1 MKKQL
6 KVSLRVTVFFMI
18 FAIAGILQSIPGADW
33 GTKAQAASYSGDYRY
48 WSQGASDDYN
58 MRQYGCWVTAQAK
71 LLYETNVDRSAG
83 FNPDSYLNWQRSNG
97 LINSGFYQTNGGNAP
112 SIYAS
117 QKGKQ
122 LTYLGN
128 WNADA
133 NQLWFNIN
141 AGYYTI
147 VKVPGHYVMLANQL
161 SKEKGVLYCYDS
173 WTPSSSVAPQPL
185 SRYSSW
191 QSGYVYRNDSRD
203 TTPPT
208 ISNVRITDV
217 NADGYTVVCNVSD
230 NVGISKVEFPSW
242 NTDKHRGEDANWI
255 QGSVSGNT
263 ASARISLSSLKS
275 GAVQGN
281 YVTHIYAWDSSGNK
295 SGVPTSIVYID
306 RTAPT
311 LTDIKVVEKDS
322 KGYTV
327 ECKASDASGVDR
339 VQFPTWTAKNDQDDI
354 AKDWWTNQAV
364 RGTRVSGDTYRF
376 RVNISEHNNEVG
388 SYVTHI
394 YVYDK
399 YGNYSCGRSGCVVPL
414 GLLPQRI
421 VKYGNSL
428 LSLYNENYSWDEMKT
443 LSGKLQSK
451 LAEVE
456 DAQKQQVITNLV
468 SDQIRQ
474 YYYIG
479 GSQAGKGQPWKWQ
492 SGSSV
497 TYTNWDAAQPDC
509 AGNSEFYMAAT
520 RGHGRWNDMPS
531 SYIYSGFIL
540 ETPLNLKPAAEIT
553 YGNKVYRFYTAGIPY
568 ALAERYCE
576 ELGGNLVKIE
586 SEEKNNVIAQKV
598 KELNKTF
605 YIGASDEKEEGKFVW
620 RDGSAVTYTNWS
632 QNGPNNSADCGG
644 ENYVQMYA
652 NGKWNDY
659 TGQSVDIG
667 FIGEFDETPTATS
680 TPAPTNTPNA
690 TQKPQATNRP
700 QSTKKPQATKK
711 PSSQNDDADYNW
723 SSDDTSSD
731 DVTVKK
737 VTGVKVKKAAKK
749 SLIVTWRWFVSQDG
763 FEVQYALNKSFTK
776 KKKTKRYDLY
786 AERVK
791 LRGLKRKK
799 TYYVRVRAFKKVGTE
814 KVYGKWSITKKCKVK

>member
-1 MKKQL
+1 MKKL
-6 KVSLRVTVFFMI
+6 RKMLIASLGAILLFVAFVSVDKTEV
-18 FAIAGILQSIPGADW
+18 
-33 GTKAQAASYSGDYRY
+33 QAATKEEGVSWAMSQIGKGLDYDGVKGNQCVDLIKYYYAHYGVAGYARGNAIQYTSNSLPPGWTRVYSNYQPGDIAVFKAKNGC
-48 WSQGASDDYN
+48 SVCTTGE
-58 MRQYGCWVTAQAK
+58 YGHVGIITSIDS
-71 LLYETNVDRSAG
+71 VG
-83 FNPDSYLNWQRSNG
+83 FNAVNQNYAGKSYCTQNWFHVRC
-97 LINSGFYQTNGGNAP
+97 
-112 SIYAS
+112 
-117 QKGKQ
+117 
-122 LTYLGN
+122 
-128 WNADA
+128 
-133 NQLWFNIN
+133 
-141 AGYYTI
+141 
-147 VKVPGHYVMLANQL
+147 LACAIRPNFT
-161 SKEKGVLYCYDS
+161 S
-173 WTPSSSVAPQPL
+173 
-185 SRYSSW
+185 
-191 QSGYVYRNDSRD
+191 D

-295 SGVPTSIVYID
+295 TCVSTSIVYID

-327 ECKASDASGVDR
+327 ECKASDASGVNR

-388 SYVTHI
+388 RYATHI

-414 GLLPQRI
+414 GLFPQKI

-456 DAQKQQVITNLV
+456 DAKKQQVITNLV

-509 AGNSEFYMAAT
+509 AGNSEFYMAAI

-568 ALAERYCE
+568 ALAERYCK

-586 SEEKNNVIAQKV
+586 SEE
-598 KELNKTF
+598 
-605 YIGASDEKEEGKFVW
+605 
-620 RDGSAVTYTNWS
+620 R
-632 QNGPNNSADCGG
+632 
-644 ENYVQMYA
+644 
-652 NGKWNDY
+652 
-659 TGQSVDIG
+659 
-667 FIGEFDETPTATS
+667 
-680 TPAPTNTPNA
+680 
-690 TQKPQATNRP
+690 
-700 QSTKKPQATKK
+700 
-711 PSSQNDDADYNW
+711 
-723 SSDDTSSD
+723 
-731 DVTVKK
+731 
-737 VTGVKVKKAAKK
+737 
-749 SLIVTWRWFVSQDG
+749 
-763 FEVQYALNKSFTK
+763 
-776 KKKTKRYDLY
+776 
-786 AERVK
+786 
-791 LRGLKRKK
+791 
-799 TYYVRVRAFKKVGTE
+799 
-814 KVYGKWSITKKCKVK
+814 

>member
-1 MKKQL
+1 MKKLQKML
-6 KVSLRVTVFFMI
+6 IASLGAI
-18 FAIAGILQSIPGADW
+18 LLFAALICVDK
-33 GTKAQAASYSGDYRY
+33 TEVQAATKEEGVSWAMSQIGKGLDYDGVYGNQCVDLIKYYYAHYGVAGYARGNAIQYTSNSLPPGWTRVYSNYQPGDVAVFR
-48 WSQGASDDYN
+48 AN
-58 MRQYGCWVTAQAK
+58 NGCSVCTTG
-71 LLYETNVDRSAG
+71 ENGHVGIITSIDSVG
-83 FNPDSYLNWQRSNG
+83 FNAVNQNYAGRSYCTQNWFHVRC
-97 LINSGFYQTNGGNAP
+97 
-112 SIYAS
+112 
-117 QKGKQ
+117 
-122 LTYLGN
+122 
-128 WNADA
+128 
-133 NQLWFNIN
+133 
-141 AGYYTI
+141 
-147 VKVPGHYVMLANQL
+147 LACAIRPNFI
-161 SKEKGVLYCYDS
+161 S
-173 WTPSSSVAPQPL
+173 
-185 SRYSSW
+185 
-191 QSGYVYRNDSRD
+191 D

-295 SGVPTSIVYID
+295 TCVSTSIVYID

-364 RGTRVSGDTYRF
+364 RGTRVSGDIYRF

-388 SYVTHI
+388 SYVTLV
-394 YVYDK
+394 YAYDK

-414 GLLPQRI
+414 GLLPQKI

-479 GSQAGKGQPWKWQ
+479 GSQVGKGQPWKWQ

-497 TYTNWDAAQPDC
+497 TYTNWDAVQPDC
-509 AGNSEFYMAAT
+509 AGNCEFYMAAI

-540 ETPLNLKPAAEIT
+540 ETPLNLKPTAEIT

-632 QNGPNNSADCGG
+632 QNEPNNSADCGG

-659 TGQSVDIG
+659 TGQNVDVG
-667 FIGEFDETPTATS
+667 FIGEFDKTPTATS

-799 TYYVRVRAFKKVGTE
+799 TYYVRVRAFKKVGTK

>member
-1 MKKQL
+1 MKKL
-6 KVSLRVTVFFMI
+6 RKMLIASLGTMLLFVAFVSVDKTEV
-18 FAIAGILQSIPGADW
+18 
-33 GTKAQAASYSGDYRY
+33 QAATKEEGVSWAMSQIGKGLDYDGVKGNQCVDLIKYYYAHYGVAGYARGNAIQYTSNSLPPGWTRVYSNYQPGDI
-48 WSQGASDDYN
+48 AVFKAKN
-58 MRQYGCWVTAQAK
+58 GCSVCTTG
-71 LLYETNVDRSAG
+71 ENGHVGIITSIDSVG
-83 FNPDSYLNWQRSNG
+83 FNAVNQNYAGRSYCTQNWFHVRC
-97 LINSGFYQTNGGNAP
+97 
-112 SIYAS
+112 
-117 QKGKQ
+117 
-122 LTYLGN
+122 
-128 WNADA
+128 
-133 NQLWFNIN
+133 
-141 AGYYTI
+141 
-147 VKVPGHYVMLANQL
+147 LACAIRPNFT
-161 SKEKGVLYCYDS
+161 S
-173 WTPSSSVAPQPL
+173 
-185 SRYSSW
+185 
-191 QSGYVYRNDSRD
+191 D

-295 SGVPTSIVYID
+295 TCVSTSIVYID

-364 RGTRVSGDTYRF
+364 RGTRVSGDTYQF
-376 RVNISEHNNEVG
+376 RVNISEHNYEVG

-414 GLLPQRI
+414 GLLPQKI

-456 DAQKQQVITNLV
+456 DAKKQQVITNLV

-509 AGNSEFYMAAT
+509 AGNSEFYMAAI

-632 QNGPNNSADCGG
+632 QNEPNNAADCGG

-659 TGQSVDIG
+659 TGQNVDVG
-667 FIGEFDETPTATS
+667 FIAEFDKTPTATS

-799 TYYVRVRAFKKVGTE
+799 TYYVRVRAFKKVGTK

>member
-1 MKKQL
+1 MKKL
-6 KVSLRVTVFFMI
+6 RKMLIASL
-18 FAIAGILQSIPGADW
+18 GAMLLFVAFVNVDK
-33 GTKAQAASYSGDYRY
+33 TEVQAATKEEGVSWAMSQIGKGLDYDGVKGNQCVDLIKYYYAHYGVAGYARGNAIQYTSNSLPPGWTRVYSNYQPGDIAVFKAKNGC
-48 WSQGASDDYN
+48 SVCTTGE
-58 MRQYGCWVTAQAK
+58 YGHVGIITSIDS
-71 LLYETNVDRSAG
+71 VG
-83 FNPDSYLNWQRSNG
+83 FNAVNQNYAGKSYCTQNWFHVRC
-97 LINSGFYQTNGGNAP
+97 
-112 SIYAS
+112 
-117 QKGKQ
+117 
-122 LTYLGN
+122 
-128 WNADA
+128 
-133 NQLWFNIN
+133 
-141 AGYYTI
+141 
-147 VKVPGHYVMLANQL
+147 LACAIRPNFT
-161 SKEKGVLYCYDS
+161 S
-173 WTPSSSVAPQPL
+173 
-185 SRYSSW
+185 
-191 QSGYVYRNDSRD
+191 D

-217 NADGYTVVCNVSD
+217 NTDGYTVVCNVSD

-605 YIGASDEKEEGKFVW
+605 NIGASDEKEEGKFVW

-632 QNGPNNSADCGG
+632 QNEPNNAADCGG

-659 TGQSVDIG
+659 TGQNVDVG
-667 FIGEFDETPTATS
+667 FIGEFDKTPTATS

-711 PSSQNDDADYNW
+711 PSSQTDDSAYNW
-723 SSDDTSSD
+723 SSDDISSD

>member
-1 MKKQL
+1 MKKLQKML
-6 KVSLRVTVFFMI
+6 IASLG
-18 FAIAGILQSIPGADW
+18 AILLFTTFICVDK
-33 GTKAQAASYSGDYRY
+33 TEVQAATKEEGVSWAMSQIGKGLDYDGVKGNQCVDLIKYYYAHYGVAGYARGNAIQYTSNSLPPGWTRVYSNYQPGDI
-48 WSQGASDDYN
+48 AVFKAKN
-58 MRQYGCWVTAQAK
+58 GCSVCTTD
-71 LLYETNVDRSAG
+71 ENGHVGIITSIDSVG
-83 FNPDSYLNWQRSNG
+83 FNAVNQNYAGRSYCTQNWFHVRC
-97 LINSGFYQTNGGNAP
+97 
-112 SIYAS
+112 
-117 QKGKQ
+117 
-122 LTYLGN
+122 
-128 WNADA
+128 
-133 NQLWFNIN
+133 
-141 AGYYTI
+141 
-147 VKVPGHYVMLANQL
+147 LACAIRPNFT
-161 SKEKGVLYCYDS
+161 S
-173 WTPSSSVAPQPL
+173 
-185 SRYSSW
+185 
-191 QSGYVYRNDSRD
+191 D

-295 SGVPTSIVYID
+295 SCVPTSIVYID

-339 VQFPTWTAKNDQDDI
+339 GQFPTWTAKNDQDDI

-388 SYVTHI
+388 RYATHI

-414 GLLPQRI
+414 GLFPQKI

-456 DAQKQQVITNLV
+456 DVKKQQVITNLV

-509 AGNSEFYMAAT
+509 AGNSEFYMAAI

-568 ALAERYCE
+568 ALAERYCK

-632 QNGPNNSADCGG
+632 QNEPNNAADCGG

-659 TGQSVDIG
+659 TGQSVDVG
-667 FIGEFDETPTATS
+667 FIGEFDKTPTATS

-711 PSSQNDDADYNW
+711 PSSQTDDSDYNW

>member
-1 MKKQL
+1 MKKL
-6 KVSLRVTVFFMI
+6 RKMLIASLG
-18 FAIAGILQSIPGADW
+18 AILLFVAFISVDK
-33 GTKAQAASYSGDYRY
+33 TEVQAATKEEGVSWAMSQIGKGLDYDGVKGNQCVDLIKYYYAHYGVAGYARGNAIQYTSNSLPPGWTRVYSNYQPGDI
-48 WSQGASDDYN
+48 AVFKAKN
-58 MRQYGCWVTAQAK
+58 GCSVCTTG
-71 LLYETNVDRSAG
+71 ENGHVGIITSIDSVG
-83 FNPDSYLNWQRSNG
+83 FNAVNQNYAGRSYCTQNWFHVRC
-97 LINSGFYQTNGGNAP
+97 
-112 SIYAS
+112 
-117 QKGKQ
+117 
-122 LTYLGN
+122 
-128 WNADA
+128 
-133 NQLWFNIN
+133 
-141 AGYYTI
+141 
-147 VKVPGHYVMLANQL
+147 LACAIRPNFT
-161 SKEKGVLYCYDS
+161 S
-173 WTPSSSVAPQPL
+173 
-185 SRYSSW
+185 
-191 QSGYVYRNDSRD
+191 D

-281 YVTHIYAWDSSGNK
+281 YVTRIYAWDSSGNK
-295 SGVPTSIVYID
+295 TCVSTSIVYID
-306 RTAPT
+306 RTAPI

-364 RGTRVSGDTYRF
+364 RGTRVSGDTYQF
-376 RVNISEHNNEVG
+376 RVNISEHNYEVG

-414 GLLPQRI
+414 GLLPQKI

-456 DAQKQQVITNLV
+456 DAKKQQVITNLV

-509 AGNSEFYMAAT
+509 AGNSEFYMAAI

-568 ALAERYCE
+568 ALAERYCK

-605 YIGASDEKEEGKFVW
+605 YIGASDEKAEGKFVW

-632 QNGPNNSADCGG
+632 QNEPNNTADCGG

-659 TGQSVDIG
+659 TGQSVDVG
-667 FIGEFDETPTATS
+667 FIGEFDKTPTATS

-711 PSSQNDDADYNW
+711 PSSQADDSDYNW
-723 SSDDTSSD
+723 SSSDTSSD

-799 TYYVRVRAFKKVGTE
+799 TYYVRVRAFKKVGTK

>member
-1 MKKQL
+1 MKKL
-6 KVSLRVTVFFMI
+6 RKMLIASLGAILLFVAFIRVDKTEV
-18 FAIAGILQSIPGADW
+18 
-33 GTKAQAASYSGDYRY
+33 QAATKEEGVSWAMSQIGKGLDYDGVKGNQCVDLIKYYYAHYGVAGYARGNAIQYTSNSLPPGWTRVYSNYQPGDI
-48 WSQGASDDYN
+48 AVFKAKN
-58 MRQYGCWVTAQAK
+58 GCSVCTTG
-71 LLYETNVDRSAG
+71 ENGHVGIITSIDSVG
-83 FNPDSYLNWQRSNG
+83 FNAVNQNYAGRSYCTQNWFHVRC
-97 LINSGFYQTNGGNAP
+97 
-112 SIYAS
+112 
-117 QKGKQ
+117 
-122 LTYLGN
+122 
-128 WNADA
+128 
-133 NQLWFNIN
+133 
-141 AGYYTI
+141 
-147 VKVPGHYVMLANQL
+147 LACAIRPNFT
-161 SKEKGVLYCYDS
+161 S
-173 WTPSSSVAPQPL
+173 
-185 SRYSSW
+185 
-191 QSGYVYRNDSRD
+191 D

-295 SGVPTSIVYID
+295 TCVSTSIVYID

-364 RGTRVSGDTYRF
+364 KGTRVSGDTYQF
-376 RVNISEHNNEVG
+376 RVNISEHNYEVG

-414 GLLPQRI
+414 GLLPQKI

-456 DAQKQQVITNLV
+456 DAKKQQVITNLV

-509 AGNSEFYMAAT
+509 AGNSEFYMAAI

-568 ALAERYCE
+568 ALAERYCK

-605 YIGASDEKEEGKFVW
+605 YIGASDEKAEGKFVW

-632 QNGPNNSADCGG
+632 QNEPNNTADCGG

-659 TGQSVDIG
+659 TGQNVDVG
-667 FIGEFDETPTATS
+667 FIGEFDKTPTATS

-723 SSDDTSSD
+723 SNDDTSSD

-799 TYYVRVRAFKKVGTE
+799 TYYVRVRAFKKVGTK

>member
-1 MKKQL
+1 MKKL
-6 KVSLRVTVFFMI
+6 RKMLIASLGTMLLFVAFVSVDKTEV
-18 FAIAGILQSIPGADW
+18 
-33 GTKAQAASYSGDYRY
+33 QAATKEEGVSWAMSQIGKGLDYDGVKGNQCVDLIKYYYAHYGVAGYARGNAIQYTSNSLPPGWTRVYSNYQPRDI
-48 WSQGASDDYN
+48 AVFKAKN
-58 MRQYGCWVTAQAK
+58 GCSVCTTG
-71 LLYETNVDRSAG
+71 ENGHVGIITSIDSVG
-83 FNPDSYLNWQRSNG
+83 FNAVNQNYAGRSYCTQNWFHVRC
-97 LINSGFYQTNGGNAP
+97 
-112 SIYAS
+112 
-117 QKGKQ
+117 
-122 LTYLGN
+122 
-128 WNADA
+128 
-133 NQLWFNIN
+133 
-141 AGYYTI
+141 
-147 VKVPGHYVMLANQL
+147 LACAIRPNFT
-161 SKEKGVLYCYDS
+161 S
-173 WTPSSSVAPQPL
+173 
-185 SRYSSW
+185 
-191 QSGYVYRNDSRD
+191 D

-414 GLLPQRI
+414 GLLPQKM

-456 DAQKQQVITNLV
+456 DAKKQQVITNLV

-509 AGNSEFYMAAT
+509 AGNSEFYMAAI

-568 ALAERYCE
+568 ALAERYCK

-605 YIGASDEKEEGKFVW
+605 YIGASDEKAEGKFVW

-632 QNGPNNSADCGG
+632 QNEPNNTADCGG

-659 TGQSVDIG
+659 TGQSVDVG
-667 FIGEFDETPTATS
+667 FIGEFDKMPTATS

-711 PSSQNDDADYNW
+711 PSSQPDDSDYNW
-723 SSDDTSSD
+723 SSDDASSD

-799 TYYVRVRAFKKVGTE
+799 TYYVRVRAFKKVGTK

>member
-1 MKKQL
+1 MKKL
-6 KVSLRVTVFFMI
+6 RKMLIASLGTMLLFVAFVSVDKTEV
-18 FAIAGILQSIPGADW
+18 
-33 GTKAQAASYSGDYRY
+33 QAATKEEGVSWAMSQIGKGLDYDGVKGNQCVDLIKYYYAHYGVAGYARGNAIQYTSNSLPPGWTRVYSNYQPGDI
-48 WSQGASDDYN
+48 AVFKAKN
-58 MRQYGCWVTAQAK
+58 GCSVCTTG
-71 LLYETNVDRSAG
+71 ENGHVGIITSIDSVG
-83 FNPDSYLNWQRSNG
+83 FNAVNQNYAGRSYCTQNWFHVRC
-97 LINSGFYQTNGGNAP
+97 
-112 SIYAS
+112 
-117 QKGKQ
+117 
-122 LTYLGN
+122 
-128 WNADA
+128 
-133 NQLWFNIN
+133 
-141 AGYYTI
+141 
-147 VKVPGHYVMLANQL
+147 LACAIRPNFT
-161 SKEKGVLYCYDS
+161 S
-173 WTPSSSVAPQPL
+173 
-185 SRYSSW
+185 
-191 QSGYVYRNDSRD
+191 D

-414 GLLPQRI
+414 GLLPQKI

-456 DAQKQQVITNLV
+456 DAKKQQVITNLV

-497 TYTNWDAAQPDC
+497 TYTNWDAAKPDC
-509 AGNSEFYMAAT
+509 AGNSEFYMAAI

-568 ALAERYCE
+568 ALAERYCK

-605 YIGASDEKEEGKFVW
+605 YIGASDEKAEGKFVW
-620 RDGSAVTYTNWS
+620 RDGSVVTYTNWS
-632 QNGPNNSADCGG
+632 QNEPNNTADCGG

-659 TGQSVDIG
+659 TGQNVDVG
-667 FIGEFDETPTATS
+667 FIGEFDKTPTATS

-723 SSDDTSSD
+723 SNDDTSSD

-799 TYYVRVRAFKKVGTE
+799 TYYVRVRAFKKVGTK

>member
-1 MKKQL
+1 MKKL
-6 KVSLRVTVFFMI
+6 RKMLIASLGTMLLFVAFVSVDKTEV
-18 FAIAGILQSIPGADW
+18 
-33 GTKAQAASYSGDYRY
+33 QAATKEEGVSWAMSQIGKGLDYDGVKGNQCVDLIKYYYAHYGVAGYARGNAIQYTSNSLPPGWTRVYSNYQPGDI
-48 WSQGASDDYN
+48 AVFKAKN
-58 MRQYGCWVTAQAK
+58 GCSVCTTG
-71 LLYETNVDRSAG
+71 ENGHVVIITSIDSVG
-83 FNPDSYLNWQRSNG
+83 FNAVNQNYAGRSYCTQNWFHVRC
-97 LINSGFYQTNGGNAP
+97 
-112 SIYAS
+112 
-117 QKGKQ
+117 
-122 LTYLGN
+122 
-128 WNADA
+128 
-133 NQLWFNIN
+133 
-141 AGYYTI
+141 
-147 VKVPGHYVMLANQL
+147 LACAIRPNFT
-161 SKEKGVLYCYDS
+161 S
-173 WTPSSSVAPQPL
+173 
-185 SRYSSW
+185 
-191 QSGYVYRNDSRD
+191 D

-414 GLLPQRI
+414 GLLPQKI

-456 DAQKQQVITNLV
+456 DAKKQQVITNLV

-509 AGNSEFYMAAT
+509 AGNSEFYMAAI

-568 ALAERYCE
+568 ALAERYCK

-605 YIGASDEKEEGKFVW
+605 YIGASDEKAEGKFVW

-632 QNGPNNSADCGG
+632 QNEPNNTADCGG

-659 TGQSVDIG
+659 TGQNVDVG
-667 FIGEFDETPTATS
+667 FIGEFDKTPTATS

-723 SSDDTSSD
+723 SNDDTSSD

-799 TYYVRVRAFKKVGTE
+799 TYYVRVRAFKKVGTK

>member
-1 MKKQL
+1 MKKLQQL
-6 KVSLRVTVFFMI
+6 LMASLGAI
-18 FAIAGILQSIPGADW
+18 LLFAALICVDK
-33 GTKAQAASYSGDYRY
+33 TEVQAATKEEGVSWAMSQIGKGLDYDGVYGNQCVDLIKYYYAHYGVAGYARGNAIQYTSNSLPPGWTRVYSNYQPGDVAVFR
-48 WSQGASDDYN
+48 AN
-58 MRQYGCWVTAQAK
+58 NGCSVCTTG
-71 LLYETNVDRSAG
+71 ENGHVGIITSIDSVG
-83 FNPDSYLNWQRSNG
+83 FNAVNQNYAGRSYCTQNWFHVRC
-97 LINSGFYQTNGGNAP
+97 
-112 SIYAS
+112 
-117 QKGKQ
+117 
-122 LTYLGN
+122 
-128 WNADA
+128 
-133 NQLWFNIN
+133 
-141 AGYYTI
+141 
-147 VKVPGHYVMLANQL
+147 LACAIRPNFT
-161 SKEKGVLYCYDS
+161 S
-173 WTPSSSVAPQPL
+173 
-185 SRYSSW
+185 
-191 QSGYVYRNDSRD
+191 D

-414 GLLPQRI
+414 GLLPQKI

-509 AGNSEFYMAAT
+509 AGNSEFYMAAI

-540 ETPLNLKPAAEIT
+540 ETPLNLKPTAEIT

-620 RDGSAVTYTNWS
+620 CDGSAVTYTNWS
-632 QNGPNNSADCGG
+632 QNEPNNSADCGG

-659 TGQSVDIG
+659 TGQNVDVG
-667 FIGEFDETPTATS
+667 FIGEFDKTPTATS

>member
-1 MKKQL
+1 MKKL
-6 KVSLRVTVFFMI
+6 RKMLIASLGAMLLFVAFVSVDKTEV
-18 FAIAGILQSIPGADW
+18 
-33 GTKAQAASYSGDYRY
+33 QAATKEEGVSWAMSQIGKGLDYDGVKGNQCVDLIKYYYAHYGVAGYARGNAIQYTSNSLPPGWTRVYSNYQPGDIAVFKAKNGC
-48 WSQGASDDYN
+48 SVCTTDE
-58 MRQYGCWVTAQAK
+58 YGHVGIITSIDS
-71 LLYETNVDRSAG
+71 VG
-83 FNPDSYLNWQRSNG
+83 FNAVNQNYAGKSYCTQNWFHVRC
-97 LINSGFYQTNGGNAP
+97 
-112 SIYAS
+112 
-117 QKGKQ
+117 
-122 LTYLGN
+122 
-128 WNADA
+128 
-133 NQLWFNIN
+133 
-141 AGYYTI
+141 
-147 VKVPGHYVMLANQL
+147 LACAIRPNFT
-161 SKEKGVLYCYDS
+161 S
-173 WTPSSSVAPQPL
+173 
-185 SRYSSW
+185 
-191 QSGYVYRNDSRD
+191 D

-364 RGTRVSGDTYRF
+364 RGTRVSGDTYQF
-376 RVNISEHNNEVG
+376 RVNISEHNYEVG

-414 GLLPQRI
+414 GLLPQKI

-456 DAQKQQVITNLV
+456 DAKKQQVITNLV

-509 AGNSEFYMAAT
+509 AGNSEFYMAAI

-568 ALAERYCE
+568 ALAERYCK

-632 QNGPNNSADCGG
+632 QNEPNNSADCGG

-659 TGQSVDIG
+659 TGQSVDVG
-667 FIGEFDETPTATS
+667 FIGEFDKTPTATS
-680 TPAPTNTPNA
+680 TPAPSNTPNA

-700 QSTKKPQATKK
+700 QSTKKSQATKK

-799 TYYVRVRAFKKVGTE
+799 TYYVRVRAFKKVGTK

>member
-1 MKKQL
+1 MKKLQKML
-6 KVSLRVTVFFMI
+6 IASLGAI
-18 FAIAGILQSIPGADW
+18 LLFAALICVDK
-33 GTKAQAASYSGDYRY
+33 TEVQAATKEEGVSWAMSQIGKGLDYDGVYGNQCVDLIKYYYAHYGVAGYARGNAIQYTSNSLPPGWTRVYSNYQPGDVAVFR
-48 WSQGASDDYN
+48 AN
-58 MRQYGCWVTAQAK
+58 NGCSVCTTG
-71 LLYETNVDRSAG
+71 ENGHVGIITSIDSVG
-83 FNPDSYLNWQRSNG
+83 FNAVNQNYAGRSYCTQNWFHVRC
-97 LINSGFYQTNGGNAP
+97 
-112 SIYAS
+112 
-117 QKGKQ
+117 
-122 LTYLGN
+122 
-128 WNADA
+128 
-133 NQLWFNIN
+133 
-141 AGYYTI
+141 
-147 VKVPGHYVMLANQL
+147 LACAIRPNFT
-161 SKEKGVLYCYDS
+161 S
-173 WTPSSSVAPQPL
+173 
-185 SRYSSW
+185 
-191 QSGYVYRNDSRD
+191 D

-295 SGVPTSIVYID
+295 TCVSTSIVYID

-364 RGTRVSGDTYRF
+364 RGTRVSGDIYRF

-388 SYVTHI
+388 SYVTHV
-394 YVYDK
+394 YAYDK

-414 GLLPQRI
+414 GLLPQKI

-509 AGNSEFYMAAT
+509 AGNCEFYMAAIC
-520 RGHGRWNDMPS
+520 GHGRWNDMPS

-632 QNGPNNSADCGG
+632 QNEPNNSVDCGG

-667 FIGEFDETPTATS
+667 FIGEFDKTPTATS
-680 TPAPTNTPNA
+680 TPDPTNTPNA

-700 QSTKKPQATKK
+700 QSTKKPQTTKK
-711 PSSQNDDADYNW
+711 PSSQTDDSDYNW
-723 SSDDTSSD
+723 SSSDTSSD
-731 DVTVKK
+731 NVTVKK

>member
-1 MKKQL
+1 MKKL
-6 KVSLRVTVFFMI
+6 RKMLIASLGAMLLFVAFVSVDKTEV
-18 FAIAGILQSIPGADW
+18 
-33 GTKAQAASYSGDYRY
+33 QAATKEEGVSWAMSQIGKGLDYDGVKGNQCVDLIKYYYAHYGVAGYARGNAIQYTSNSLPPGWTRVYSNYQPGDIAVFKAKNGC
-48 WSQGASDDYN
+48 SVCTTDE
-58 MRQYGCWVTAQAK
+58 YGHVGIITSIDS
-71 LLYETNVDRSAG
+71 VG
-83 FNPDSYLNWQRSNG
+83 FNAVNQNYAGKSYCTQNWFHVRC
-97 LINSGFYQTNGGNAP
+97 
-112 SIYAS
+112 
-117 QKGKQ
+117 
-122 LTYLGN
+122 
-128 WNADA
+128 
-133 NQLWFNIN
+133 
-141 AGYYTI
+141 
-147 VKVPGHYVMLANQL
+147 LACAIRPNFT
-161 SKEKGVLYCYDS
+161 S
-173 WTPSSSVAPQPL
+173 
-185 SRYSSW
+185 
-191 QSGYVYRNDSRD
+191 D

-364 RGTRVSGDTYRF
+364 RGTRVSGDIYRF

-388 SYVTHI
+388 SYVTHV
-394 YVYDK
+394 YAYDK

-414 GLLPQRI
+414 GLLPQKI

-509 AGNSEFYMAAT
+509 AGNSEFYMAAI

-540 ETPLNLKPAAEIT
+540 ETPLNLKPTAEIT

-632 QNGPNNSADCGG
+632 QNEPNNSADCGG

-659 TGQSVDIG
+659 TGQNVDVG
-667 FIGEFDETPTATS
+667 FIGEFDKTPTATS

-799 TYYVRVRAFKKVGTE
+799 TYYVRVRAFKKVGTK

>member
-1 MKKQL
+1 MKKL
-6 KVSLRVTVFFMI
+6 RKMLIASLGTMLLFVAFVSVDKTEV
-18 FAIAGILQSIPGADW
+18 
-33 GTKAQAASYSGDYRY
+33 QAATKEEGVSWAMSQIGKGLDYDGVKGNQCVDLIKYYYAHYGVAGYARGNAIQYTSNSLPPGWTRVYSNYQPGDI
-48 WSQGASDDYN
+48 AVFKAKN
-58 MRQYGCWVTAQAK
+58 GCSVCTTG
-71 LLYETNVDRSAG
+71 ENGHVGIITSIDSVG
-83 FNPDSYLNWQRSNG
+83 FNAVNQNYAGRSYCTQNWFHVRC
-97 LINSGFYQTNGGNAP
+97 
-112 SIYAS
+112 
-117 QKGKQ
+117 
-122 LTYLGN
+122 
-128 WNADA
+128 
-133 NQLWFNIN
+133 
-141 AGYYTI
+141 
-147 VKVPGHYVMLANQL
+147 LACAIRPNFT
-161 SKEKGVLYCYDS
+161 S
-173 WTPSSSVAPQPL
+173 
-185 SRYSSW
+185 
-191 QSGYVYRNDSRD
+191 D

-414 GLLPQRI
+414 GLLPQKI

-456 DAQKQQVITNLV
+456 DAKKQQVITNLV

-509 AGNSEFYMAAT
+509 AGNSEFYMAAI

-540 ETPLNLKPAAEIT
+540 ETPLNLKPAAEIK

-568 ALAERYCE
+568 ALAERYCK

-605 YIGASDEKEEGKFVW
+605 YIGASDEKAEGKFVW

-632 QNGPNNSADCGG
+632 QNEPNNTADCGG

-659 TGQSVDIG
+659 TGQNVDVG
-667 FIGEFDETPTATS
+667 FIAEFDKTPTATS

-723 SSDDTSSD
+723 SNDDTSSD

-799 TYYVRVRAFKKVGTE
+799 TYYVRVRAFKKVGTK

>member
-1 MKKQL
+1 MKKL
-6 KVSLRVTVFFMI
+6 RKMLIASLGTMLLFVAFVSVDKTEV
-18 FAIAGILQSIPGADW
+18 
-33 GTKAQAASYSGDYRY
+33 QAATKEEGVSWAMSQIGKGLDYDGVKGNQCVDLIKYYYAHYGVAGYARGNAIQYTSNSLPPGWTRVYSNYQPGDVAVFR
-48 WSQGASDDYN
+48 AN
-58 MRQYGCWVTAQAK
+58 NGCSVCTTG
-71 LLYETNVDRSAG
+71 ENGHVGIITSIDSVG
-83 FNPDSYLNWQRSNG
+83 FNAVNQNYAGRSYCTQNWFHVRC
-97 LINSGFYQTNGGNAP
+97 
-112 SIYAS
+112 
-117 QKGKQ
+117 
-122 LTYLGN
+122 
-128 WNADA
+128 
-133 NQLWFNIN
+133 
-141 AGYYTI
+141 
-147 VKVPGHYVMLANQL
+147 LACAIRPNFT
-161 SKEKGVLYCYDS
+161 S
-173 WTPSSSVAPQPL
+173 
-185 SRYSSW
+185 
-191 QSGYVYRNDSRD
+191 D

-414 GLLPQRI
+414 GLLPQKI

-509 AGNSEFYMAAT
+509 AGNSEFYMAAI

-605 YIGASDEKEEGKFVW
+605 YIGASDEKAEGKFVW

-632 QNGPNNSADCGG
+632 QNEPNNTADCGG

-659 TGQSVDIG
+659 TGQNVDVG
-667 FIGEFDETPTATS
+667 FIGEFDKTPTATS

-723 SSDDTSSD
+723 SNDDTSSD

-799 TYYVRVRAFKKVGTE
+799 TYYVRVRAFKKVGTK

>member
-1 MKKQL
+1 MKKL
-6 KVSLRVTVFFMI
+6 RKMLIASLGTMLLFVAFVSVDKTEV
-18 FAIAGILQSIPGADW
+18 
-33 GTKAQAASYSGDYRY
+33 QAATKEEGVSWAMSQIGKGLDYDGVKGNQCVDLIKYYYAHYGVAGYARGNAIQYTSNSLPPGWTRVYSNYQPGDI
-48 WSQGASDDYN
+48 AVFKAKN
-58 MRQYGCWVTAQAK
+58 GCSVCTTG
-71 LLYETNVDRSAG
+71 ENGHVGIITSIDSVG
-83 FNPDSYLNWQRSNG
+83 FNAVNQNYAGRSYCTQNWFHVRC
-97 LINSGFYQTNGGNAP
+97 
-112 SIYAS
+112 
-117 QKGKQ
+117 
-122 LTYLGN
+122 
-128 WNADA
+128 
-133 NQLWFNIN
+133 
-141 AGYYTI
+141 
-147 VKVPGHYVMLANQL
+147 LACAIRPNFT
-161 SKEKGVLYCYDS
+161 S
-173 WTPSSSVAPQPL
+173 
-185 SRYSSW
+185 
-191 QSGYVYRNDSRD
+191 D

-295 SGVPTSIVYID
+295 SCVPTSIVYID

-388 SYVTHI
+388 RYATHI

-414 GLLPQRI
+414 GLFPQKI

-456 DAQKQQVITNLV
+456 DVKKQQVITNLV

-568 ALAERYCE
+568 ALAERYCK

-620 RDGSAVTYTNWS
+620 RDGSAVTYINWS
-632 QNGPNNSADCGG
+632 QNEPNNAADCGG

-659 TGQSVDIG
+659 TGQSVDVG
-667 FIGEFDETPTATS
+667 FIGEFDKTPTATS

-711 PSSQNDDADYNW
+711 PSSQTDDSDYNW

-799 TYYVRVRAFKKVGTE
+799 TYYVRVRAFKKVGTK

>member
-1 MKKQL
+1 MKKL
-6 KVSLRVTVFFMI
+6 RKMLIASLGTMLLFVAFVSVDKTEV
-18 FAIAGILQSIPGADW
+18 
-33 GTKAQAASYSGDYRY
+33 QAATKEEGVSWAMSQIGKGLDYDGVKGNQCVDLIKYYYAHYGVAGYARGNAIQYTSNSLPPGWTRVYSNYQPGDI
-48 WSQGASDDYN
+48 AVFKAKN
-58 MRQYGCWVTAQAK
+58 GCSVCTTG
-71 LLYETNVDRSAG
+71 ENGHVGIITSIDSVG
-83 FNPDSYLNWQRSNG
+83 FNAVNQNYAGRSYCTQNWFHVRC
-97 LINSGFYQTNGGNAP
+97 
-112 SIYAS
+112 
-117 QKGKQ
+117 
-122 LTYLGN
+122 
-128 WNADA
+128 
-133 NQLWFNIN
+133 
-141 AGYYTI
+141 
-147 VKVPGHYVMLANQL
+147 LACAIRPNFT
-161 SKEKGVLYCYDS
+161 S
-173 WTPSSSVAPQPL
+173 
-185 SRYSSW
+185 
-191 QSGYVYRNDSRD
+191 D

-295 SGVPTSIVYID
+295 TCVSTSIVYID

-364 RGTRVSGDTYRF
+364 RGTRVSSDIYRF

-388 SYVTHI
+388 SYVTHV
-394 YVYDK
+394 YAYDK

-414 GLLPQRI
+414 GLLPQKI

-509 AGNSEFYMAAT
+509 AGNSEFYMAAI

-540 ETPLNLKPAAEIT
+540 ETPLNLKPTAEIT

-632 QNGPNNSADCGG
+632 QNEPNNSADCGG

-659 TGQSVDIG
+659 TGQNVDVG
-667 FIGEFDETPTATS
+667 FIGEFDKTPTATS

-799 TYYVRVRAFKKVGTE
+799 TYYVRVRAFKKVGTK

>member
-1 MKKQL
+1 MKKL
-6 KVSLRVTVFFMI
+6 RKMLIASLGTMLLFVAFVSVDKTEV
-18 FAIAGILQSIPGADW
+18 
-33 GTKAQAASYSGDYRY
+33 QAATKEEGVSWAMSKIGKGLDYDGVKGNQCVDLIKYYYAHYGVAGYARGNAIQYTSNSLPPGWTRVYSNYQPGDI
-48 WSQGASDDYN
+48 AVFKAKN
-58 MRQYGCWVTAQAK
+58 GCSVCTTG
-71 LLYETNVDRSAG
+71 ENGHVGIITSIDSVG
-83 FNPDSYLNWQRSNG
+83 FNAVNQNYAGRSYCTQNWFHVRC
-97 LINSGFYQTNGGNAP
+97 
-112 SIYAS
+112 
-117 QKGKQ
+117 
-122 LTYLGN
+122 
-128 WNADA
+128 
-133 NQLWFNIN
+133 
-141 AGYYTI
+141 
-147 VKVPGHYVMLANQL
+147 LACAIRPNFT
-161 SKEKGVLYCYDS
+161 S
-173 WTPSSSVAPQPL
+173 
-185 SRYSSW
+185 
-191 QSGYVYRNDSRD
+191 D

-295 SGVPTSIVYID
+295 TCVSTSIVYID

-364 RGTRVSGDTYRF
+364 RGTRVSGDTYQF
-376 RVNISEHNNEVG
+376 RVNISEHNYEVG

-414 GLLPQRI
+414 GLLPQKI

-456 DAQKQQVITNLV
+456 DAKKQQVITNLV

-509 AGNSEFYMAAT
+509 AGNSEFYMAAI

-568 ALAERYCE
+568 ALAERYCK

-605 YIGASDEKEEGKFVW
+605 YIGASDEKAEGKFVW

-632 QNGPNNSADCGG
+632 QNEPNNTADCGG

-659 TGQSVDIG
+659 TGQNVDVG
-667 FIGEFDETPTATS
+667 FIGEFDKTPTATS

-723 SSDDTSSD
+723 SNDDTSSD

-799 TYYVRVRAFKKVGTE
+799 TYYVRVRAFKKVGTK

>member
-1 MKKQL
+1 MKKL
-6 KVSLRVTVFFMI
+6 RKMLIASLGAILLFVAFVSVDKTEV
-18 FAIAGILQSIPGADW
+18 
-33 GTKAQAASYSGDYRY
+33 QAATKEEGVSWAMSQIGKGLDYDGVKGNQCVDLIKYYYAHYGVAGYARGNAIQYTSNSLPPGWTRVYSNYQPGDI
-48 WSQGASDDYN
+48 AVFKAKN
-58 MRQYGCWVTAQAK
+58 GCSVCTTD
-71 LLYETNVDRSAG
+71 ENGHVGIITSIDSVG
-83 FNPDSYLNWQRSNG
+83 FNAVNQNYAGRSYCTQNWFHVRC
-97 LINSGFYQTNGGNAP
+97 
-112 SIYAS
+112 
-117 QKGKQ
+117 
-122 LTYLGN
+122 
-128 WNADA
+128 
-133 NQLWFNIN
+133 
-141 AGYYTI
+141 
-147 VKVPGHYVMLANQL
+147 LACAIRPNFT
-161 SKEKGVLYCYDS
+161 S
-173 WTPSSSVAPQPL
+173 
-185 SRYSSW
+185 
-191 QSGYVYRNDSRD
+191 D

-295 SGVPTSIVYID
+295 SCVSTSIVYID

-364 RGTRVSGDTYRF
+364 RGTRVSGDTYQF
-376 RVNISEHNNEVG
+376 RVNISEHNYEVG

-414 GLLPQRI
+414 GLLPQKI

-456 DAQKQQVITNLV
+456 DAKKQQVITNLV

-509 AGNSEFYMAAT
+509 AGNSEFYMAAI

-568 ALAERYCE
+568 ALAERYCK

-605 YIGASDEKEEGKFVW
+605 YIGASDEKAEGKFVW

-632 QNGPNNSADCGG
+632 QNEPNNTADCGG

-659 TGQSVDIG
+659 TGQSVDVG
-667 FIGEFDETPTATS
+667 FIGEFDKTPTATS

-690 TQKPQATNRP
+690 TKKPQATSRP

-711 PSSQNDDADYNW
+711 PSSQTDDSDYNW
-723 SSDDTSSD
+723 SSSDTSSD
-731 DVTVKK
+731 NVTVKK

-799 TYYVRVRAFKKVGTE
+799 TYYVRVRAFKKVGTK

>member
-1 MKKQL
+1 MKKL
-6 KVSLRVTVFFMI
+6 RKMLIASLGAILLFVAFVSVDKTEV
-18 FAIAGILQSIPGADW
+18 
-33 GTKAQAASYSGDYRY
+33 QAATKEEGVSWAMSQIGKGLDYDGVKGNQCVDLIKYYYAHYGVAGYARGNAIQYTSNSLPPGWTRVYSNYQPGDI
-48 WSQGASDDYN
+48 AVFKAKN
-58 MRQYGCWVTAQAK
+58 GCSVCTTG
-71 LLYETNVDRSAG
+71 ENGHVGIITSIDSVG
-83 FNPDSYLNWQRSNG
+83 FNAVNQNYAGRSYCTQNWFHVRC
-97 LINSGFYQTNGGNAP
+97 
-112 SIYAS
+112 
-117 QKGKQ
+117 
-122 LTYLGN
+122 
-128 WNADA
+128 
-133 NQLWFNIN
+133 
-141 AGYYTI
+141 
-147 VKVPGHYVMLANQL
+147 LACAIRPNFT
-161 SKEKGVLYCYDS
+161 S
-173 WTPSSSVAPQPL
+173 
-185 SRYSSW
+185 
-191 QSGYVYRNDSRD
+191 D

-295 SGVPTSIVYID
+295 SCVPTSVIFID

-311 LTDIKVVEKDS
+311 LTDIKVIEKDS
-322 KGYTV
+322 KGYIV
-327 ECKASDASGVDR
+327 ECKASDASGINR
-339 VQFPTWTAKNDQDDI
+339 VQFPTWTVKNDQDDI
-354 AKDWWTNQAV
+354 AKDWGTNQAV
-364 RGTRVSGDTYRF
+364 KGTRVSGDTYRF

-388 SYVTHI
+388 TYATH
-394 YVYDK
+394 VYAYDS
-399 YGNYSCGRSGCVVPL
+399 YGNYAAGRVPPTL
-414 GLLPQRI
+414 MVYGTITPQEI
-421 VKYGNSL
+421 VKYNNSL
-428 LSLYNENYSWDEMKT
+428 ISVYNENYTWNEMKT
-443 LSGKLQSK
+443 IAGRMGSNLV
-451 LAEVE
+451 EVE
-456 DAQKQQVITNLV
+456 NEQKQKFITNLLSNEV
-468 SDQIRQ
+468 RT

-479 GSQAGKGQPWKWQ
+479 GNQNGKGQPWKWL
-492 SGSSV
+492 SGANM
-497 TYTNWDAAQPDC
+497 TYTNWDASQPDC
-509 AGNSEFYMAAT
+509 AGGSEFYLAVI
-520 RGHGRWNDMPS
+520 RNGGRWNDMPA
-531 SYIYSGFIL
+531 SYADSGFIL
-540 ETPLNLKPAAEIT
+540 ETPLNLKPDAEVT
-553 YGNKVYRFYTAGIPY
+553 YGNKVYRFYKTGLPY
-568 ALAERYCE
+568 ALAERYCK

-586 SEEKNNVIAQKV
+586 SKEENDVLAKKV
-598 KELNKTF
+598 KELNVSF
-605 YIGASDEKEEGKFVW
+605 YIGASDEKKEGTFVW
-620 RDGSAVTYTNWS
+620 RDGSALTYSNW
-632 QNGPNNSADCGG
+632 GKGEPNNAAACGK
-644 ENYVQMYA
+644 EDYVQMYLD
-652 NGKWNDY
+652 GTWNDY
-659 TGQSVDIG
+659 IGQNFDVG
-667 FIGEFDETPTATS
+667 FIGEFDKTPTATS

-711 PSSQNDDADYNW
+711 PSSQTDDSDYNW

-731 DVTVKK
+731 NVTVKK

>member
-1 MKKQL
+1 MKKLQKML
-6 KVSLRVTVFFMI
+6 IASLGAI
-18 FAIAGILQSIPGADW
+18 LLFAALICVDK
-33 GTKAQAASYSGDYRY
+33 TEVQAATKEEGVSWAMSQIGKGLDYDGVKGNQCVDLIKYYYAHYGVAGYARGNAIQYTSNSLPPGWTRVYSNYQPGDI
-48 WSQGASDDYN
+48 AVFKAKN
-58 MRQYGCWVTAQAK
+58 GCSVCTTD
-71 LLYETNVDRSAG
+71 ENGHVGIITSIDSVG
-83 FNPDSYLNWQRSNG
+83 FNAVNQNYAGRSYCTQNWFHVRC
-97 LINSGFYQTNGGNAP
+97 
-112 SIYAS
+112 
-117 QKGKQ
+117 
-122 LTYLGN
+122 
-128 WNADA
+128 
-133 NQLWFNIN
+133 
-141 AGYYTI
+141 
-147 VKVPGHYVMLANQL
+147 LACAIRPNFT
-161 SKEKGVLYCYDS
+161 S
-173 WTPSSSVAPQPL
+173 
-185 SRYSSW
+185 
-191 QSGYVYRNDSRD
+191 D

-388 SYVTHI
+388 RYATHI

-414 GLLPQRI
+414 GLLPQKI

-428 LSLYNENYSWDEMKT
+428 LSLYNENYSWNEMKT

-456 DAQKQQVITNLV
+456 DAKKQQVITNLV

-509 AGNSEFYMAAT
+509 AGNSEFYMAAI

-568 ALAERYCE
+568 ALAERYCK

-605 YIGASDEKEEGKFVW
+605 YIGASDEKAEGKFVW

-632 QNGPNNSADCGG
+632 QNEPNNTADCGG

-659 TGQSVDIG
+659 TGQSVDVG
-667 FIGEFDETPTATS
+667 FIGEFDKMPTATS

-711 PSSQNDDADYNW
+711 PSSQTDDSDYNW

>member
-1 MKKQL
+1 MKKL
-6 KVSLRVTVFFMI
+6 RKMLIASLG
-18 FAIAGILQSIPGADW
+18 AILLFTTFICVDK
-33 GTKAQAASYSGDYRY
+33 TEVQAATKEEGVSWAMSQIGKGLDYDGVKGNQCVDLIKYYYAHYGVAGYARGNAIQYTSNSLPPGWTRVYSNYQPGDI
-48 WSQGASDDYN
+48 AVFKAKN
-58 MRQYGCWVTAQAK
+58 GCSVCTTG
-71 LLYETNVDRSAG
+71 ENGHVGIITSIDSVG
-83 FNPDSYLNWQRSNG
+83 FNAVNQNYAGRSYCTQNWFHVRC
-97 LINSGFYQTNGGNAP
+97 
-112 SIYAS
+112 
-117 QKGKQ
+117 
-122 LTYLGN
+122 
-128 WNADA
+128 
-133 NQLWFNIN
+133 
-141 AGYYTI
+141 
-147 VKVPGHYVMLANQL
+147 LACAIRPNFT
-161 SKEKGVLYCYDS
+161 S
-173 WTPSSSVAPQPL
+173 
-185 SRYSSW
+185 
-191 QSGYVYRNDSRD
+191 D

-295 SGVPTSIVYID
+295 TCVSTSIVYID

-327 ECKASDASGVDR
+327 ECKASDASGVNR

-388 SYVTHI
+388 RYATHI

-414 GLLPQRI
+414 GLFPQKM

-456 DAQKQQVITNLV
+456 DAKKQQVITNLV

-509 AGNSEFYMAAT
+509 AGNSEFYMAAI

-632 QNGPNNSADCGG
+632 QNEPNNAAECGG

-659 TGQSVDIG
+659 TGQNVDVG
-667 FIGEFDETPTATS
+667 FIGEFDKTPAATS

-711 PSSQNDDADYNW
+711 PSSQTDDSDYNW

>member
-1 MKKQL
+1 MKKL
-6 KVSLRVTVFFMI
+6 RKMLIASLG
-18 FAIAGILQSIPGADW
+18 AILLFVAFISVDK
-33 GTKAQAASYSGDYRY
+33 TEVQAATKEEGVSWAMSQIGKGLDYDGVKGNQCVDLIKYYYAHYGVAGYARGNAIQYTSNSLPPGWTRVYSNYQPGDI
-48 WSQGASDDYN
+48 AVFKAKN
-58 MRQYGCWVTAQAK
+58 GCSVCTTG
-71 LLYETNVDRSAG
+71 ENGHVGIITSIDSVG
-83 FNPDSYLNWQRSNG
+83 FNAVNQNYAGRSYCTQNWFHVRC
-97 LINSGFYQTNGGNAP
+97 
-112 SIYAS
+112 
-117 QKGKQ
+117 
-122 LTYLGN
+122 
-128 WNADA
+128 
-133 NQLWFNIN
+133 
-141 AGYYTI
+141 
-147 VKVPGHYVMLANQL
+147 LACAIRPNFT
-161 SKEKGVLYCYDS
+161 S
-173 WTPSSSVAPQPL
+173 
-185 SRYSSW
+185 
-191 QSGYVYRNDSRD
+191 D

-242 NTDKHRGEDANWI
+242 DTDKHRGEDANWI

-295 SGVPTSIVYID
+295 TCVSTSIVYID
-306 RTAPT
+306 RTAPI

-364 RGTRVSGDTYRF
+364 RGTRVSGDTYQF
-376 RVNISEHNNEVG
+376 RVNISEHNYEVG

-414 GLLPQRI
+414 GLLPQKI

-456 DAQKQQVITNLV
+456 DAKKQQVITNLV

-509 AGNSEFYMAAT
+509 AGNSEFYMAAI

-568 ALAERYCE
+568 ALAERYCK

-605 YIGASDEKEEGKFVW
+605 YIGASDEKAEGKFVW

-632 QNGPNNSADCGG
+632 QNEPNNTADCGG

-659 TGQSVDIG
+659 TGQSVDVG
-667 FIGEFDETPTATS
+667 FIGEFDKTPTATS

-711 PSSQNDDADYNW
+711 PSSQADDSDYNW
-723 SSDDTSSD
+723 SSSDTSSD

-799 TYYVRVRAFKKVGTE
+799 TYYVRVRAFKKVGTK

>member
-1 MKKQL
+1 MKKLQKML
-6 KVSLRVTVFFMI
+6 IASLGAI
-18 FAIAGILQSIPGADW
+18 LLFAALICVDK
-33 GTKAQAASYSGDYRY
+33 TEVQAATKEEGVSWAMSQIGKGLDYDGVYGNQCVDLIKYYYAHYGVAGYARGNAIQYTSNSLPPGWTRVYSNYQPGDVAVFR
-48 WSQGASDDYN
+48 AN
-58 MRQYGCWVTAQAK
+58 NGCSVCTTG
-71 LLYETNVDRSAG
+71 ENGHVGIITSIDSVG
-83 FNPDSYLNWQRSNG
+83 FNAVNQNYAGRSYCTQNWFHVRC
-97 LINSGFYQTNGGNAP
+97 
-112 SIYAS
+112 
-117 QKGKQ
+117 
-122 LTYLGN
+122 
-128 WNADA
+128 
-133 NQLWFNIN
+133 
-141 AGYYTI
+141 
-147 VKVPGHYVMLANQL
+147 LACAIRPNFT
-161 SKEKGVLYCYDS
+161 S
-173 WTPSSSVAPQPL
+173 
-185 SRYSSW
+185 
-191 QSGYVYRNDSRD
+191 D

-414 GLLPQRI
+414 GLLPQKI

-474 YYYIG
+474 YYCIG

-509 AGNSEFYMAAT
+509 AGNSEFYMAAI

-540 ETPLNLKPAAEIT
+540 ETPLNLKPTAEIT

-620 RDGSAVTYTNWS
+620 CDGSAVTYTNWS
-632 QNGPNNSADCGG
+632 QNEPNNSADCGG

-659 TGQSVDIG
+659 TGQNVDVG
-667 FIGEFDETPTATS
+667 FIGEFDKTPTATS

>member
-1 MKKQL
+1 MKKLQKML
-6 KVSLRVTVFFMI
+6 IASFGAILLFAAFVSVDKTEV
-18 FAIAGILQSIPGADW
+18 
-33 GTKAQAASYSGDYRY
+33 QAATKEEGVSWAMSQIGKGLDYDGVKGNQCVDLIKYYYAHYGVAGYARGNAIQYTSNSLPPGWTRVYSNYQPGDVAVFR
-48 WSQGASDDYN
+48 AN
-58 MRQYGCWVTAQAK
+58 NGCSVCTTG
-71 LLYETNVDRSAG
+71 ENGHVGIITSIDSVG
-83 FNPDSYLNWQRSNG
+83 FNAVNQNYAGRSYCTQNWFHVRC
-97 LINSGFYQTNGGNAP
+97 
-112 SIYAS
+112 
-117 QKGKQ
+117 
-122 LTYLGN
+122 
-128 WNADA
+128 
-133 NQLWFNIN
+133 
-141 AGYYTI
+141 
-147 VKVPGHYVMLANQL
+147 LACAIRPNFT
-161 SKEKGVLYCYDS
+161 S
-173 WTPSSSVAPQPL
+173 
-185 SRYSSW
+185 
-191 QSGYVYRNDSRD
+191 D

-295 SGVPTSIVYID
+295 TCVPTSIVYID

-388 SYVTHI
+388 SYATHI

-414 GLLPQRI
+414 GLLPQKI

-456 DAQKQQVITNLV
+456 DAKKQQVITNLV

-479 GSQAGKGQPWKWQ
+479 GSQTGKGQPWKWQ

-632 QNGPNNSADCGG
+632 QNEPNNAADCGG

-659 TGQSVDIG
+659 IGQNVDIG
-667 FIGEFDETPTATS
+667 FIGEFDKTPTATS

-700 QSTKKPQATKK
+700 QSTKKPQATQK
-711 PSSQNDDADYNW
+711 PSSQTDDSDYNQ

>member
-1 MKKQL
+1 MKKLQKML
-6 KVSLRVTVFFMI
+6 IASLGAI
-18 FAIAGILQSIPGADW
+18 LLFAALICVDK
-33 GTKAQAASYSGDYRY
+33 TEVQAATKEEGVSWAMSQIGKGLDYDGVYGNQCVDLIKYYYAHYGVAGYARGNAIQYTSNSLPPGWTRVYSNYQPGDVAVFR
-48 WSQGASDDYN
+48 AN
-58 MRQYGCWVTAQAK
+58 NGCSVCTTG
-71 LLYETNVDRSAG
+71 ENGHVGIITSIDSVG
-83 FNPDSYLNWQRSNG
+83 FNAVNQNYAGRSYCTQNWFHVRC
-97 LINSGFYQTNGGNAP
+97 
-112 SIYAS
+112 
-117 QKGKQ
+117 
-122 LTYLGN
+122 
-128 WNADA
+128 
-133 NQLWFNIN
+133 
-141 AGYYTI
+141 
-147 VKVPGHYVMLANQL
+147 LACAIRPNFI
-161 SKEKGVLYCYDS
+161 S
-173 WTPSSSVAPQPL
+173 
-185 SRYSSW
+185 
-191 QSGYVYRNDSRD
+191 D

-295 SGVPTSIVYID
+295 TCVSTSIVYID

-364 RGTRVSGDTYRF
+364 RGTRVSGDIYRF

-388 SYVTHI
+388 SYVTHV
-394 YVYDK
+394 YAYDK

-414 GLLPQRI
+414 GLLPQKI

-479 GSQAGKGQPWKWQ
+479 GSQVGKGQPWKWQ

-509 AGNSEFYMAAT
+509 AGNCEFYMAAI

-540 ETPLNLKPAAEIT
+540 ETPLNLKPTAEIT

-632 QNGPNNSADCGG
+632 QNEPNNSADCGG

-659 TGQSVDIG
+659 TGQNVDVG
-667 FIGEFDETPTATS
+667 FIGEFDKTPTATS

-799 TYYVRVRAFKKVGTE
+799 TYYVRVRAFKKIGTK

>member
-1 MKKQL
+1 M
-6 KVSLRVTVFFMI
+6 
-18 FAIAGILQSIPGADW
+18 
-33 GTKAQAASYSGDYRY
+33 
-48 WSQGASDDYN
+48 
-58 MRQYGCWVTAQAK
+58 
-71 LLYETNVDRSAG
+71 
-83 FNPDSYLNWQRSNG
+83 
-97 LINSGFYQTNGGNAP
+97 
-112 SIYAS
+112 
-117 QKGKQ
+117 
-122 LTYLGN
+122 
-128 WNADA
+128 
-133 NQLWFNIN
+133 
-141 AGYYTI
+141 
-147 VKVPGHYVMLANQL
+147 
-161 SKEKGVLYCYDS
+161 
-173 WTPSSSVAPQPL
+173 
-185 SRYSSW
+185 
-191 QSGYVYRNDSRD
+191 
-203 TTPPT
+203 
-208 ISNVRITDV
+208 
-217 NADGYTVVCNVSD
+217 
-230 NVGISKVEFPSW
+230 
-242 NTDKHRGEDANWI
+242 
-255 QGSVSGNT
+255 
-263 ASARISLSSLKS
+263 
-275 GAVQGN
+275 
-281 YVTHIYAWDSSGNK
+281 
-295 SGVPTSIVYID
+295 
-306 RTAPT
+306 
-311 LTDIKVVEKDS
+311 
-322 KGYTV
+322 
-327 ECKASDASGVDR
+327 
-339 VQFPTWTAKNDQDDI
+339 
-354 AKDWWTNQAV
+354 
-364 RGTRVSGDTYRF
+364 
-376 RVNISEHNNEVG
+376 
-388 SYVTHI
+388 
-394 YVYDK
+394 
-399 YGNYSCGRSGCVVPL
+399 
-414 GLLPQRI
+414 
-421 VKYGNSL
+421 
-428 LSLYNENYSWDEMKT
+428 SLYNENYSWDEMKT

-632 QNGPNNSADCGG
+632 QNEPNNAADCGG

-659 TGQSVDIG
+659 TGQNVDVG
-667 FIGEFDETPTATS
+667 FIGEFDKTPTATS

-711 PSSQNDDADYNW
+711 PSSQTDDSAYNW
-723 SSDDTSSD
+723 SSDDISSD

-799 TYYVRVRAFKKVGTE
+799 TYYVRVRAFKKVGTK

>member
-1 MKKQL
+1 MKKL
-6 KVSLRVTVFFMI
+6 RKMLIASL
-18 FAIAGILQSIPGADW
+18 GAMLLFVAFVNVDK
-33 GTKAQAASYSGDYRY
+33 TEVQAATKEEGVSWAMSQIGKGLDYDGVKGNQCVDLIKYYYAHYGVAGYARGNAIQYTSNSLPPGWTRVYSNYQPGDIAVFKAKNGC
-48 WSQGASDDYN
+48 SVCTTGE
-58 MRQYGCWVTAQAK
+58 YGHVGIITSIDS
-71 LLYETNVDRSAG
+71 VG
-83 FNPDSYLNWQRSNG
+83 FNAVNQNYAGKSYCTQNWFHVRC
-97 LINSGFYQTNGGNAP
+97 
-112 SIYAS
+112 
-117 QKGKQ
+117 
-122 LTYLGN
+122 
-128 WNADA
+128 
-133 NQLWFNIN
+133 
-141 AGYYTI
+141 
-147 VKVPGHYVMLANQL
+147 LACAIRPNFT
-161 SKEKGVLYCYDS
+161 S
-173 WTPSSSVAPQPL
+173 
-185 SRYSSW
+185 
-191 QSGYVYRNDSRD
+191 D

-376 RVNISEHNNEVG
+376 RVNISEHNYEVG

-414 GLLPQRI
+414 GLLPQKI

-456 DAQKQQVITNLV
+456 DAKKQQVITNLV

-509 AGNSEFYMAAT
+509 AGNSEFYMAAI

-568 ALAERYCE
+568 ALAERYCK

-605 YIGASDEKEEGKFVW
+605 YIGASDEKVEGKFIW

-632 QNGPNNSADCGG
+632 QNEPNNTADCGG

-659 TGQSVDIG
+659 TGQSVDVG
-667 FIGEFDETPTATS
+667 FIGEFDKTPTAAS

-690 TQKPQATNRP
+690 TQKSQATNRP

-711 PSSQNDDADYNW
+711 PSSQTDDSDYNW
-723 SSDDTSSD
+723 SSSDTSSD

-799 TYYVRVRAFKKVGTE
+799 TYYVRVRAFKKVGTK

>member
-1 MKKQL
+1 MKKL
-6 KVSLRVTVFFMI
+6 RKMLIASLGTMLLFVAFVSVDKTEV
-18 FAIAGILQSIPGADW
+18 
-33 GTKAQAASYSGDYRY
+33 QAATKEEGVSWAMSQIGKGLDYDGVKGNQCVDLIKYYYAHYGVAGYARGNAIQYTSNSLPPGWTRVYSNYQPGDI
-48 WSQGASDDYN
+48 AVFKAKN
-58 MRQYGCWVTAQAK
+58 GCSVCTTG
-71 LLYETNVDRSAG
+71 ENGHVGIITSIDSVG
-83 FNPDSYLNWQRSNG
+83 FNAVNQNYAGRSYCTQNWFHVRC
-97 LINSGFYQTNGGNAP
+97 
-112 SIYAS
+112 
-117 QKGKQ
+117 
-122 LTYLGN
+122 
-128 WNADA
+128 
-133 NQLWFNIN
+133 
-141 AGYYTI
+141 
-147 VKVPGHYVMLANQL
+147 LACAIRPNFT
-161 SKEKGVLYCYDS
+161 S
-173 WTPSSSVAPQPL
+173 
-185 SRYSSW
+185 
-191 QSGYVYRNDSRD
+191 D

-632 QNGPNNSADCGG
+632 QNEPNNAADCGG

-667 FIGEFDETPTATS
+667 FIGEFDKTPTATS

-776 KKKTKRYDLY
+776 KRKTKRYDLY

-799 TYYVRVRAFKKVGTE
+799 TYHVRVRAFKKVGTK

>member
-1 MKKQL
+1 MKKLQKML
-6 KVSLRVTVFFMI
+6 IASLG
-18 FAIAGILQSIPGADW
+18 AILLFTTFICVDK
-33 GTKAQAASYSGDYRY
+33 TEVQAATKEEGVSWAMSQIGKGLDYDGVYGNQCVDLIKYYYAHYGVAGYARGNAIQYTSNSLPPGWTRVYSNYQPGDV
-48 WSQGASDDYN
+48 AVFKAN
-58 MRQYGCWVTAQAK
+58 NGCSVCTTG
-71 LLYETNVDRSAG
+71 ENGHVGIITSIDSVG
-83 FNPDSYLNWQRSNG
+83 FNAVNQNYAGRSYCTQNWFHVRC
-97 LINSGFYQTNGGNAP
+97 
-112 SIYAS
+112 
-117 QKGKQ
+117 
-122 LTYLGN
+122 
-128 WNADA
+128 
-133 NQLWFNIN
+133 
-141 AGYYTI
+141 
-147 VKVPGHYVMLANQL
+147 LACAIRPNFT
-161 SKEKGVLYCYDS
+161 S
-173 WTPSSSVAPQPL
+173 
-185 SRYSSW
+185 
-191 QSGYVYRNDSRD
+191 D

-388 SYVTHI
+388 RYATHI

-414 GLLPQRI
+414 GLLPQKI

-428 LSLYNENYSWDEMKT
+428 LSLYNENYSWNEMKT

-456 DAQKQQVITNLV
+456 DAKKQQVITNLV

-509 AGNSEFYMAAT
+509 AGNSEFYMAAI

-568 ALAERYCE
+568 ALAERYCK

-586 SEEKNNVIAQKV
+586 SEEKNNVKV
-598 KELNKTF
+598 EL
-605 YIGASDEKEEGKFVW
+605 
-620 RDGSAVTYTNWS
+620 
-632 QNGPNNSADCGG
+632 
-644 ENYVQMYA
+644 
-652 NGKWNDY
+652 
-659 TGQSVDIG
+659 
-667 FIGEFDETPTATS
+667 
-680 TPAPTNTPNA
+680 
-690 TQKPQATNRP
+690 
-700 QSTKKPQATKK
+700 
-711 PSSQNDDADYNW
+711 
-723 SSDDTSSD
+723 
-731 DVTVKK
+731 
-737 VTGVKVKKAAKK
+737 
-749 SLIVTWRWFVSQDG
+749 
-763 FEVQYALNKSFTK
+763 
-776 KKKTKRYDLY
+776 
-786 AERVK
+786 
-791 LRGLKRKK
+791 
-799 TYYVRVRAFKKVGTE
+799 
-814 KVYGKWSITKKCKVK
+814 

>member
-1 MKKQL
+1 MKKLQKML
-6 KVSLRVTVFFMI
+6 IASLGAI
-18 FAIAGILQSIPGADW
+18 LLFAALICVDK
-33 GTKAQAASYSGDYRY
+33 TEVQAATKEEGVSWAMSQIGKGLDYDGVKGNQCVDLIKYYYAHYGVAGYARGNAIQYTSNSLPPGWTRVYSNYQPGDI
-48 WSQGASDDYN
+48 AVFKAKN
-58 MRQYGCWVTAQAK
+58 GCSVCTTG
-71 LLYETNVDRSAG
+71 ENGHVGIITSIDSVG
-83 FNPDSYLNWQRSNG
+83 FNAVNQNYAGRSYCTQNWFHVRC
-97 LINSGFYQTNGGNAP
+97 
-112 SIYAS
+112 
-117 QKGKQ
+117 
-122 LTYLGN
+122 
-128 WNADA
+128 
-133 NQLWFNIN
+133 
-141 AGYYTI
+141 
-147 VKVPGHYVMLANQL
+147 LACAIRPNFT
-161 SKEKGVLYCYDS
+161 S
-173 WTPSSSVAPQPL
+173 
-185 SRYSSW
+185 
-191 QSGYVYRNDSRD
+191 D

-388 SYVTHI
+388 RYATHI

-414 GLLPQRI
+414 GLLPQKI

-428 LSLYNENYSWDEMKT
+428 LSLYNENYSWNEMKT

-456 DAQKQQVITNLV
+456 DAKKQQVITNLV

-509 AGNSEFYMAAT
+509 AGNSEFYMAAI

-568 ALAERYCE
+568 ALAERYCK

-605 YIGASDEKEEGKFVW
+605 YIGASDEKAEGKFVW

-632 QNGPNNSADCGG
+632 QNEPNNTADCGG

-659 TGQSVDIG
+659 TGQSVDVG
-667 FIGEFDETPTATS
+667 FIGEFDKMPTATS

-711 PSSQNDDADYNW
+711 PSSQTDDSDYNW

>member
-1 MKKQL
+1 MKKL
-6 KVSLRVTVFFMI
+6 RKMLIASLGAILLFVAFVSVDKTEV
-18 FAIAGILQSIPGADW
+18 
-33 GTKAQAASYSGDYRY
+33 QAATKEEGVSWAMSQIGKGLDYDGVKGNQCVDLIKYYYAHYGVAGYARGNAIQYTSNSLPPGWTRVYSNYQPGDI
-48 WSQGASDDYN
+48 AVFKAKN
-58 MRQYGCWVTAQAK
+58 GCSVCTTG
-71 LLYETNVDRSAG
+71 ENGHVGIITSIDSVG
-83 FNPDSYLNWQRSNG
+83 FNAVNQNYAGRSYCTQNWFHVRC
-97 LINSGFYQTNGGNAP
+97 
-112 SIYAS
+112 
-117 QKGKQ
+117 
-122 LTYLGN
+122 
-128 WNADA
+128 
-133 NQLWFNIN
+133 
-141 AGYYTI
+141 
-147 VKVPGHYVMLANQL
+147 LACAIRPNFT
-161 SKEKGVLYCYDS
+161 S
-173 WTPSSSVAPQPL
+173 
-185 SRYSSW
+185 
-191 QSGYVYRNDSRD
+191 D

-295 SGVPTSIVYID
+295 TCVSTSIVYID

-364 RGTRVSGDTYRF
+364 RGTRVSGDTYQF
-376 RVNISEHNNEVG
+376 RVNISEHNYEVG

-414 GLLPQRI
+414 GLLPQKI

-456 DAQKQQVITNLV
+456 DAKKQQVITNLV

-509 AGNSEFYMAAT
+509 AGNSEFYMAAI

-568 ALAERYCE
+568 ALAERYCK

-605 YIGASDEKEEGKFVW
+605 YIGASDEKAEGKFVW

-632 QNGPNNSADCGG
+632 QNEPNNTADCGG

-659 TGQSVDIG
+659 TGQSVDVG
-667 FIGEFDETPTATS
+667 FIGEFDKTPTATS

-799 TYYVRVRAFKKVGTE
+799 TYYVRVRAFKKVGTK

>member
-1 MKKQL
+1 MKKLQKML
-6 KVSLRVTVFFMI
+6 IASLGAI
-18 FAIAGILQSIPGADW
+18 LLFAALICVDK
-33 GTKAQAASYSGDYRY
+33 TEVQAATKEEGVSWAMSQIGKGLDYDGVYGNQCVDLIKYYYAHYGVAGYARGNAIQYTSNSLPPGWTRVYSNYQPGDVAVFR
-48 WSQGASDDYN
+48 AN
-58 MRQYGCWVTAQAK
+58 NGCSVCTTG
-71 LLYETNVDRSAG
+71 ENGHVGIITSIDSVG
-83 FNPDSYLNWQRSNG
+83 FNAVNQNYAGRSYCTQNWFHVRC
-97 LINSGFYQTNGGNAP
+97 
-112 SIYAS
+112 
-117 QKGKQ
+117 
-122 LTYLGN
+122 
-128 WNADA
+128 
-133 NQLWFNIN
+133 
-141 AGYYTI
+141 
-147 VKVPGHYVMLANQL
+147 LACAIRPNFT
-161 SKEKGVLYCYDS
+161 S
-173 WTPSSSVAPQPL
+173 
-185 SRYSSW
+185 
-191 QSGYVYRNDSRD
+191 D

-275 GAVQGN
+275 GAVKGN

-414 GLLPQRI
+414 GLLPQKI

-509 AGNSEFYMAAT
+509 AGNSEFYMAAI

-540 ETPLNLKPAAEIT
+540 ETPLNLKPTAEIT

-620 RDGSAVTYTNWS
+620 CDGSAVTYTNWS
-632 QNGPNNSADCGG
+632 QNEPNNSADCGG

-659 TGQSVDIG
+659 TGQNVDVG
-667 FIGEFDETPTATS
+667 FIGEFDKTPTATS

>member
-1 MKKQL
+1 MKKL
-6 KVSLRVTVFFMI
+6 RKMLIASLG
-18 FAIAGILQSIPGADW
+18 AILLFVAFISVDK
-33 GTKAQAASYSGDYRY
+33 TEVQAATKEEGVSWAMSQIGKGLDYDGVKGNQCVDLIKYYYAHYGVAGYARGNAIQYTSNSLPPGWTRVYSNYQPGDI
-48 WSQGASDDYN
+48 AVFKAKN
-58 MRQYGCWVTAQAK
+58 GCSVCTTG
-71 LLYETNVDRSAG
+71 ENGHVGIITSIDSVG
-83 FNPDSYLNWQRSNG
+83 FNAVNQNYAGRSYCTQNWFHVRC
-97 LINSGFYQTNGGNAP
+97 
-112 SIYAS
+112 
-117 QKGKQ
+117 
-122 LTYLGN
+122 
-128 WNADA
+128 
-133 NQLWFNIN
+133 
-141 AGYYTI
+141 
-147 VKVPGHYVMLANQL
+147 LACAIRPNFT
-161 SKEKGVLYCYDS
+161 S
-173 WTPSSSVAPQPL
+173 
-185 SRYSSW
+185 
-191 QSGYVYRNDSRD
+191 D

-295 SGVPTSIVYID
+295 TCVSTSIVYID
-306 RTAPT
+306 RTAPI

-364 RGTRVSGDTYRF
+364 RGTRVSGDTYQF
-376 RVNISEHNNEVG
+376 RVNISEHNYEVG

-414 GLLPQRI
+414 GLLPQKI

-456 DAQKQQVITNLV
+456 DAKKQQVITNLV

-509 AGNSEFYMAAT
+509 AGNSEFYMAAI

-568 ALAERYCE
+568 ALAERYCK

-605 YIGASDEKEEGKFVW
+605 YIGASDEKAEGKFVW

-632 QNGPNNSADCGG
+632 QNEPNNTADCGG

-659 TGQSVDIG
+659 TGQSVDVG
-667 FIGEFDETPTATS
+667 FIGEFDKTPTATS
-680 TPAPTNTPNA
+680 TPAPTNTPR
-690 TQKPQATNRP
+690 KSRRRP
-700 QSTKKPQATKK
+700 
-711 PSSQNDDADYNW
+711 
-723 SSDDTSSD
+723 
-731 DVTVKK
+731 TVRSLRRNHRPLKSHHHRPM
-737 VTGVKVKKAAKK
+737 TPITIGAAVI
-749 SLIVTWRWFVSQDG
+749 LQVMM
-763 FEVQYALNKSFTK
+763 
-776 KKKTKRYDLY
+776 
-786 AERVK
+786 
-791 LRGLKRKK
+791 
-799 TYYVRVRAFKKVGTE
+799 
-814 KVYGKWSITKKCKVK
+814 

>member
-1 MKKQL
+1 MKKLQKML
-6 KVSLRVTVFFMI
+6 IASLG
-18 FAIAGILQSIPGADW
+18 AILLFTTFICVDK
-33 GTKAQAASYSGDYRY
+33 TEVQAATKEEGVSWAMSQIGKGLDYDGVKGNQCVDLIKYYYAHYGVAGYARGNAIQYTSNSLPPGWTRVYSNYQPGDI
-48 WSQGASDDYN
+48 AVFKAKN
-58 MRQYGCWVTAQAK
+58 GCSVCTTD
-71 LLYETNVDRSAG
+71 ENGHVGIITSIDSVG
-83 FNPDSYLNWQRSNG
+83 FNAVNQNYAGRSYCTQNWFHVRC
-97 LINSGFYQTNGGNAP
+97 
-112 SIYAS
+112 
-117 QKGKQ
+117 
-122 LTYLGN
+122 
-128 WNADA
+128 
-133 NQLWFNIN
+133 
-141 AGYYTI
+141 
-147 VKVPGHYVMLANQL
+147 LACAIRPNFT
-161 SKEKGVLYCYDS
+161 S
-173 WTPSSSVAPQPL
+173 
-185 SRYSSW
+185 
-191 QSGYVYRNDSRD
+191 D

-388 SYVTHI
+388 RYATHI

-414 GLLPQRI
+414 GLLPQKI

-428 LSLYNENYSWDEMKT
+428 LSLYNENYSWNEMKT

-456 DAQKQQVITNLV
+456 DAKKQQVITNLV

-509 AGNSEFYMAAT
+509 AGNSEFYMAAI

-568 ALAERYCE
+568 ALAERYCK

-605 YIGASDEKEEGKFVW
+605 YIGASDEKAEGKFVW

-632 QNGPNNSADCGG
+632 QNEPNNTADCGG

-659 TGQSVDIG
+659 TGQSVDVG
-667 FIGEFDETPTATS
+667 FIGEFDKTPTATS

>member
-1 MKKQL
+1 MKKL
-6 KVSLRVTVFFMI
+6 RKMLIASLGTMLLFVAFVSVDKTEV
-18 FAIAGILQSIPGADW
+18 
-33 GTKAQAASYSGDYRY
+33 QAATKEEGVSWAMSQIGKGLDYDGVKGNQCVDLIKYYYAHYGVAGYARGNAIQYTSNSLPPGWTRVYSNYQPGDI
-48 WSQGASDDYN
+48 AVFKAKN
-58 MRQYGCWVTAQAK
+58 GCSVCTTG
-71 LLYETNVDRSAG
+71 ENGHVGIITSIDSVG
-83 FNPDSYLNWQRSNG
+83 FNAVNQNYAGRSYCTQNWFHVRC
-97 LINSGFYQTNGGNAP
+97 
-112 SIYAS
+112 
-117 QKGKQ
+117 
-122 LTYLGN
+122 
-128 WNADA
+128 
-133 NQLWFNIN
+133 
-141 AGYYTI
+141 
-147 VKVPGHYVMLANQL
+147 LACAIRPNFT
-161 SKEKGVLYCYDS
+161 S
-173 WTPSSSVAPQPL
+173 
-185 SRYSSW
+185 
-191 QSGYVYRNDSRD
+191 D

-414 GLLPQRI
+414 GLLPQKI

-456 DAQKQQVITNLV
+456 DAKKQQVITNLV

-509 AGNSEFYMAAT
+509 AGNSEFYMAAI

-568 ALAERYCE
+568 ALAERYCK

-605 YIGASDEKEEGKFVW
+605 YIGASDEKAEGKFVW

-632 QNGPNNSADCGG
+632 QNEPNNTADCGG

-659 TGQSVDIG
+659 TGQSVDVG
-667 FIGEFDETPTATS
+667 FIGEFDKMPTATS
-680 TPAPTNTPNA
+680 TLAPTNTPNA

-711 PSSQNDDADYNW
+711 PSSQPDDSDYNW
-723 SSDDTSSD
+723 SSDDASSD

-799 TYYVRVRAFKKVGTE
+799 TYYVRVRAFKKVGTK

>member
-1 MKKQL
+1 MKKL
-6 KVSLRVTVFFMI
+6 RKMLIASLG
-18 FAIAGILQSIPGADW
+18 AILLFVAFISVDK
-33 GTKAQAASYSGDYRY
+33 TEVQAATKEEGVSWAMSQIGKGLDYDGVKGNQCVDLIKYYYAHYGVAGYARGNAIQYTSNSLPPGWTRVYSNYQPGDI
-48 WSQGASDDYN
+48 AVFKAKN
-58 MRQYGCWVTAQAK
+58 GCSVCTTG
-71 LLYETNVDRSAG
+71 ENGHVGIITSIDSVG
-83 FNPDSYLNWQRSNG
+83 FNAVNQNYAGRSYCTQNWFHVRC
-97 LINSGFYQTNGGNAP
+97 
-112 SIYAS
+112 
-117 QKGKQ
+117 
-122 LTYLGN
+122 
-128 WNADA
+128 
-133 NQLWFNIN
+133 
-141 AGYYTI
+141 
-147 VKVPGHYVMLANQL
+147 LACAIRPNFT
-161 SKEKGVLYCYDS
+161 S
-173 WTPSSSVAPQPL
+173 
-185 SRYSSW
+185 
-191 QSGYVYRNDSRD
+191 D

-295 SGVPTSIVYID
+295 TCVSTSIVYID

-364 RGTRVSGDTYRF
+364 RGTRVSGDIYRF

-388 SYVTHI
+388 SYVTHV
-394 YVYDK
+394 YAYDK

-414 GLLPQRI
+414 GLLPQKI

-479 GSQAGKGQPWKWQ
+479 GSQVGKGQPWKWQ

-509 AGNSEFYMAAT
+509 AGNCEFYMAAI

-540 ETPLNLKPAAEIT
+540 ETPLNLKPTAEIT

-632 QNGPNNSADCGG
+632 QNEPNNSADCGG

-659 TGQSVDIG
+659 TGQNVDVG
-667 FIGEFDETPTATS
+667 FIGEFDKTPTATS

-799 TYYVRVRAFKKVGTE
+799 TYYVRVRAFKKVGTK

>member
-1 MKKQL
+1 MKKL
-6 KVSLRVTVFFMI
+6 RKMLIASLGAILLFVAFVSVDKTEV
-18 FAIAGILQSIPGADW
+18 
-33 GTKAQAASYSGDYRY
+33 QAATKEEGVSWAMSQIGKGLDYDGVKGNQCVDLIKYYYAHYGVAGYARGNAIQYTSNSLPPGWTRVYSNYQPGDI
-48 WSQGASDDYN
+48 AVFKAKN
-58 MRQYGCWVTAQAK
+58 GCSVCTTD
-71 LLYETNVDRSAG
+71 ENGHVGIITSIDSVG
-83 FNPDSYLNWQRSNG
+83 FNAVNQNYAGRSYCTQNWFHVRC
-97 LINSGFYQTNGGNAP
+97 
-112 SIYAS
+112 
-117 QKGKQ
+117 
-122 LTYLGN
+122 
-128 WNADA
+128 
-133 NQLWFNIN
+133 
-141 AGYYTI
+141 
-147 VKVPGHYVMLANQL
+147 LACAIRPNFT
-161 SKEKGVLYCYDS
+161 S
-173 WTPSSSVAPQPL
+173 
-185 SRYSSW
+185 
-191 QSGYVYRNDSRD
+191 D

-295 SGVPTSIVYID
+295 TCVSTSIVYID

-364 RGTRVSGDTYRF
+364 RGTRVSGDTYQF
-376 RVNISEHNNEVG
+376 RVNISEHNYEVG

-414 GLLPQRI
+414 GLLPQKI

-456 DAQKQQVITNLV
+456 DAKKQQVITNLV

-509 AGNSEFYMAAT
+509 AGNSEFYMAAI

-568 ALAERYCE
+568 ALAERYCK

-632 QNGPNNSADCGG
+632 QNEPNNSADCGG

-799 TYYVRVRAFKKVGTE
+799 TYYVRVRAFKKVGTK

>member
-1 MKKQL
+1 MKKL
-6 KVSLRVTVFFMI
+6 RKMLIASLGTMLLFVAFVSVDKTEV
-18 FAIAGILQSIPGADW
+18 
-33 GTKAQAASYSGDYRY
+33 QAATKEEGVSWAMSQIGKGLDYDGVKGNQCVDLIKYYYAHYGVAGYARGNAIQYTSNSLPPGWTRVYSNYQPGDI
-48 WSQGASDDYN
+48 AVFKAKN
-58 MRQYGCWVTAQAK
+58 GCSVCTTG
-71 LLYETNVDRSAG
+71 ENGHVGIITSIDSVG
-83 FNPDSYLNWQRSNG
+83 FNAVNQNYAGRSYCKQNWFHVRC
-97 LINSGFYQTNGGNAP
+97 
-112 SIYAS
+112 
-117 QKGKQ
+117 
-122 LTYLGN
+122 
-128 WNADA
+128 
-133 NQLWFNIN
+133 
-141 AGYYTI
+141 
-147 VKVPGHYVMLANQL
+147 LACAIRPNFT
-161 SKEKGVLYCYDS
+161 S
-173 WTPSSSVAPQPL
+173 
-185 SRYSSW
+185 
-191 QSGYVYRNDSRD
+191 D

-295 SGVPTSIVYID
+295 SGVPTSFVYID

-414 GLLPQRI
+414 GLLPQKI

-456 DAQKQQVITNLV
+456 DAKKQQVITNLV

-509 AGNSEFYMAAT
+509 AGNSEFYMAAI

-568 ALAERYCE
+568 ALAERYCK

-605 YIGASDEKEEGKFVW
+605 YIGASDEKAEGKFVW

-632 QNGPNNSADCGG
+632 QNEPNNTADCGG

-659 TGQSVDIG
+659 TGQSVDVG
-667 FIGEFDETPTATS
+667 FIGEFDKMPTATS

-711 PSSQNDDADYNW
+711 PSSQPDDSDYNW
-723 SSDDTSSD
+723 SSDDASSD

-799 TYYVRVRAFKKVGTE
+799 TYYVRVRAFKKVGTK